1 MLAPRV
7 VRHSDPRSFLSVA
20 QPLLDCEPAAYSGL
34 VAWARALERR
44 PADGVAAA
52 LFFTVRDGERAVG
65 FGLQRERGPLVI
77 GNSDPGAA
85 AQLAVTLARRDVEV
99 PGVMGSRAACEAF
112 AASWHAR
119 TGHVHRVR
127 FHLVNYVL
135 ERAPVLRR
143 AMAGEAR
150 AAEAA
155 EAPLLSAWLDAF
167 IDEARLPDDKASV
180 RASVPGRIEEGKLWV
195 WDDHGPRALLGFLR
209 VDRTTGRIASVYTP
223 PRARGRGYAKA
234 LTATVAGML
243 LDAGCTRVFLTADR
257 ANPTSNG
264 LYASLGFRMLGEQY
278 HFDFVRGG

>member
-34 VAWARALERR
+34 VAWARALDRH
-44 PADGVAAA
+44 PARGAAPA

-77 GNSDPGAA
+77 GSSDPGAA
-85 AQLAVTLARRDVEV
+85 AELAVTLARRKVDV

-112 AASWHAR
+112 AASWRGR
-119 TGHVHRVR
+119 TGHEHRVR

-143 AMAGEAR
+143 DVPGEAR
-150 AAEAA
+150 AAEPD
-155 EAPLLSAWLDAF
+155 EAPLLCGWLDAF
-167 IDEARLPDDKASV
+167 IDEARLPDDKASA

-195 WDDHGPRALLGFLR
+195 WDDGGPRALLGFLR
-209 VDRTTGRIASVYTP
+209 IDRTTARIASVYTP
-223 PRARGRGYAKA
+223 PRSRGRGYAKA
-234 LTATVAGML
+234 LTATIATML
-243 LDAGCTRVFLTADR
+243 QDAGCTRVFLTADR

-264 LYASLGFRMLGEQY
+264 LYRSLGFHMLGEQY
-278 HFDFVRGG
+278 HFDFVRGV